1 MPAKLKL
8 YVKTWCPWCVWAKQ
22 YLNGHNYRYT
32 ELDVER
38 DPAAYREMIDL
49 SGQRMTP
56 TLSVNGKVLADFGP
70 EELENFLRKHSI
82 SP

>member
-1 MPAKLKL
+1 MAGELKL
-8 YVKTWCPWCVWAKQ
+8 YVKSWCSWCVWAKQ

-38 DPAAYREMIDL
+38 DSAAYREMIEL
-49 SGQRMTP
+49 SGQTLTP
-56 TLSVNGKVLADFGP
+56 TLSVDGKVLADFGP
-70 EELENFLRKHSI
+70 DELEKFLKKHSI